1 MFERFTEAARAVVTG
16 AYVEA
21 RGLGHEDIGCEH
33 LLIAVASAPDG
44 PARSALLA
52 AGVTPEA
59 LRSAVREIG
68 AEPPAGPDA
77 DALATIGID
86 LDAVRRS
93 VERTFG
99 PGALDRRAR
108 RRRCADRMR
117 MTAPS
122 KRALERSV
130 HAAVARG
137 DRRIGSEHI
146 LLGILDVP
154 ESGASE
160 ALVRIGVTPERVL
173 QQLEPA

>member
-1 MFERFTEAARAVVTG
+1 MFERFTQAARAVVTG

-21 RGLGHEDIGCEH
+21 RSLGDEDIGCEH

-52 AGVTPEA
+52 AGVTPDA
-59 LRSAVREIG
+59 LRSAVREIS
-68 AEPPAGPDA
+68 AEPSAGPDA

-99 PGALDRRAR
+99 PGALDRPR
-108 RRRCADRMR
+108 RRRCDDRMR

-130 HAAVARG
+130 RAAVARG
-137 DRRIGSEHI
+137 DRHIGSEHI

-154 ESGASE
+154 ESGASQ
-160 ALVRIGVTPERVL
+160 ALVRIGVSPERVL
-173 QQLEPA
+173 ERLEPA